1 MPRNSPNN
9 GTAHRRTPQL
19 DAILRVLIRAESHI
33 TAEQVHEEA
42 RKDIPGMSLSTVYRG
57 LERLIRRGL
66 VTETDIGDHRVV
78 YHAIEKG
85 RHHHL
90 VCRMCGRTIEIPDE
104 DLNALRES
112 LRREYD
118 FVPIIR
124 HLALFGRCAG
134 CRNTEL

>member
-1 MPRNSPNN
+1 MRRNSPKN
-9 GTAHRRTPQL
+9 GTVHRRTPQL

-33 TAEQVHEEA
+33 TAEQIHQEA
-42 RKDIPGMSLSTVYRG
+42 RKDIPGMSLSTVYRR
-57 LERLIRRGL
+57 LERLMRRGL

-90 VCRMCGRTIEIPDE
+90 VCRICGRTMEIADK
-104 DLNALRES
+104 DLDALREN

-118 FVPIIR
+118 FAPIVR
-124 HLALFGRCAG
+124 HLAVFGQCAG
-134 CRNTEL
+134 CRNAGV